1 MVSLKRREPDE
12 WIAKFSC
19 QRKLRY
25 PWTLEAPDYGFL
37 AIQLRSHKAVRLC
50 ECTKRATSFKPF
62 TRLGLNVR
70 RRREIKDLSQESLAA
85 AAELDQTYI
94 SNLEAGRRNPTLATQ
109 LKLARALDCTVSELL
124 SGVED

>member
-1 MVSLKRREPDE
+1 MGMP
-12 WIAKFSC
+12 
-19 QRKLRY
+19 
-25 PWTLEAPDYGFL
+25 
-37 AIQLRSHKAVRLC
+37 
-50 ECTKRATSFKPF
+50 KRATSFKPF

-109 LKLARALDCTVSELL
+109 LKLASALDCTVSELL